1 MPIAKNK
8 KQINILLTNEDA
20 DRLKAI
26 ADQQERS
33 ISQMGAILIREG
45 LDRAEQQ
52 DKQDKKVN

>member
-52 DKQDKKVN
+52 DKQDKTS